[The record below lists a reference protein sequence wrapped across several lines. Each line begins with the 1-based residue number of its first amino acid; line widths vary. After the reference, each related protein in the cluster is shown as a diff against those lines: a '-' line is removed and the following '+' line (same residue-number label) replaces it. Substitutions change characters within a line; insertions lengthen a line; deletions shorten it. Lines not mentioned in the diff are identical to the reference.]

1 LGTESHL
8 DQIILACYNALEL
21 ITFYTASGK
30 KEARAWT
37 LKKGSTCPQAGSK
50 IHSDFEKKFIRADV
64 IHWDQLIRAGNWA
77 KAKELGW
84 LKTVGKDYIV
94 VDGNVIE
101 FKI

>member
-37 LKKGSTCPQAGSK
+37 LKKGSTCPQAGGK

-64 IHWDQLIRAGNWA
+64 INWDQLIKAGNWA

-84 LKTVGKDYIV
+84 LKTVGKDYVV